1 MKIYEHY
8 SFDLWMTLIK
18 SNPAFKLERT
28 KFFYNNFNTR
38 EKTIEEVGL
47 IFRQI
52 DVMCNAINEKTGGN
66 IDAEEMYLMV
76 ISTINDYH
84 YPLQEV
90 KVAALY
96 AEMEELLLKYLPV
109 AYSNDTA
116 KVLYEL
122 KQKATDSTFSLLSN
136 TAFIKGSTLRKVLK
150 RIELYQYFDFQ
161 LYSDEIGMSK
171 PNEKLFKLM
180 VEAILERRGLDNM
193 DLKEILHIGDNPK
206 ADIWGAEKAGVSSLL
221 INSNNLTI
229 STLLN

>member
-1 MKIYEHY
+1 MKIYQHY

-18 SNPAFKLERT
+18 SNPAFKQERT
-28 KFFYNNFNTR
+28 KFFHNNFNTR
-38 EKTIEEVGL
+38 GTALEEVGL
-47 IFRQI
+47 VFRQI

-66 IDAEEMYLMV
+66 MAAEEMYLMV

-90 KVAALY
+90 NLTALY
-96 AEMEELLLKYLPV
+96 ADMEELVLKYLPV
-109 AYSNDTA
+109 TYSNETA
-116 KVLYEL
+116 KVLHEL
-122 KQKATDSTFSLLSN
+122 KQKAPASTFSLLSN

-150 RIELYQYFDFQ
+150 RLELDQYFDFQ

-171 PNEKLFKLM
+171 PNATLFKLM
-180 VEAILERRGLDNM
+180 IEAILEKRGLDNM

-229 STLLN
+229 STLL

>member
-1 MKIYEHY
+1 MKIYQHY

-28 KFFYNNFNTR
+28 KFFHRNFNTR
-38 EKTIEEVGL
+38 DKTIDEVGL

-90 KVAALY
+90 NLVALY
-96 AEMEELLLKYLPV
+96 AEMERLVFAHLPV
-109 AYSNDTA
+109 AYSTETARVLDTM
-116 KVLYEL
+116 
-122 KQKATDSTFSLLSN
+122 KQNNPDSTFSILSN
-136 TAFIKGSTLRKVLK
+136 TAFIKGSTLRKVLNK
-150 RIELYQYFDFQ
+150 MDMEKYFDFQ
-161 LYSDEIGMSK
+161 LYSDELGMSK
-171 PNEKLFKLM
+171 PNEQLFKRM
-180 VEAILERRGLDNM
+180 VDAILEKRGVGEI

-206 ADIWGAEKAGVSSLL
+206 ADIWGAEQAGITSFL
-221 INSNNLTI
+221 INSNHLTI
-229 STLLN
+229 TSLLN